1 MFGILVLLFTLVPAI
16 EIYLLF
22 TIGGEIGALN
32 TVVVVITTGVV
43 GASLAKS
50 QGLSILTKIQDEMQ
64 GGGLPGKSIIHGLMV
79 FAGGLMLMTPGFM
92 TDILGFSL
100 VMPGPRHILFVW
112 VQKLVVAAMKN
123 GNLNFQSFGTAGQTN
138 SGSGFHSYSSHSSTG
153 PRASETR
160 NLNSEVEPGVFE
172 AEYSQKKD

>member
-1 MFGILVLLFTLVPAI
+1 MFGILVLLFTLIPAI

-32 TVVVVITTGVV
+32 TVLVVITTGVV

-50 QGLSILTKIQDEMQ
+50 QGLSILTKIQEEMQ

-112 VQKLVVAAMKN
+112 VQKLVVLAMKN
-123 GNLNFQSFGTAGQTN
+123 GNLNFQSFGAGGQKTGGASFYAHTN
-138 SGSGFHSYSSHSSTG
+138 AGSDSAEEARS
-153 PRASETR
+153 
-160 NLNSEVEPGVFE
+160 LNAEVEPGIFE

>member
-1 MFGILVLLFTLVPAI
+1 MFGILVLLFTLIPAI

-32 TVVVVITTGVV
+32 TVIVVITTGVV

-50 QGLSILTKIQDEMQ
+50 QGLSILTKIQTEMQ
-64 GGGLPGKSIIHGLMV
+64 GGGLPAKSIIHGLMV

-112 VQKLVVAAMKN
+112 VQKLIVAAMKN
-123 GNLNFQSFGTAGQTN
+123 GKFQFQSFGSAGQAT
-138 SGSGFHSYSSHSSTG
+138 GGEKFYSEANTG
-153 PRASETR
+153 QRQNKNT
-160 NLNSEVEPGVFE
+160 EVEADVFE
-172 AEYSQKKD
+172 AEFSQKKE